1 MLFLEYFICLEQ
13 FKMFYET
20 FSKVPAKLF
29 KRQRV
34 MHGMVCS
41 SLLFSTYTQ
50 MCSFQ
55 NQNMT
60 RNLNV
65 NVGRSI
71 QLLKKKRKEKYIYL
85 PLLSTQSKAH
95 EGTKKNSNDKQGKER
110 NGWKKRNDEMNR
122 ETATTLTS
130 NRDFERQTQPHGWNR
145 KKKV

>member
-20 FSKVPAKLF
+20 FSKVLAKLF
-29 KRQRV
+29 KRQSV
-34 MHGMVCS
+34 MHGMVWS
-41 SLLFSTYTQ
+41 SSLFSTYTQ

-71 QLLKKKRKEKYIYL
+71 QLLKKKRKEKKRKTYIYIYL
-85 PLLSTQSKAH
+85 ALVSPQSKAH
-95 EGTKKNSNDKQGKER
+95 EGTEKQ
-110 NGWKKRNDEMNR
+110 
-122 ETATTLTS
+122 
-130 NRDFERQTQPHGWNR
+130 
-145 KKKV
+145 

>member
-20 FSKVPAKLF
+20 FSKVLAKLF
-29 KRQRV
+29 KRQSV
-34 MHGMVCS
+34 MHGMVWS
-41 SLLFSTYTQ
+41 SSLFSTYTQ

-71 QLLKKKRKEKYIYL
+71 
-85 PLLSTQSKAH
+85 
-95 EGTKKNSNDKQGKER
+95 
-110 NGWKKRNDEMNR
+110 
-122 ETATTLTS
+122 
-130 NRDFERQTQPHGWNR
+130 
-145 KKKV
+145 

>member
-85 PLLSTQSKAH
+85 ALLSTQSKAH
-95 EGTKKNSNDKQGKER
+95 EGTKKTVMTSRGRKGTDGR
-110 NGWKKRNDEMNR
+110 N
-122 ETATTLTS
+122 ETM
-130 NRDFERQTQPHGWNR
+130 
-145 KKKV
+145 K